1 MDAGQRQ
8 PGSFQVNQAAL
19 PPLSLAI
26 QSPAVLQ
33 GTVSDP
39 SGNPVAGAVVNA
51 WVPLLDASGTPTGTG
66 VQIAT
71 TSTGAD
77 GSYTLL
83 LPPSP

>member
-1 MDAGQRQ
+1 MPVPMRSASAYRPDPRDRN
-8 PGSFQVNQAAL
+8 PR
-19 PPLSLAI
+19 LAI